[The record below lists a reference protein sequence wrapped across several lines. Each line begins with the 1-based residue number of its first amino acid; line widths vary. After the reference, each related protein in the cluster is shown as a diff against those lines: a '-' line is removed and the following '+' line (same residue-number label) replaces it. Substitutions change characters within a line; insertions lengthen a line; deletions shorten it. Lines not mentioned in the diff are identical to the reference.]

1 MSTPESEADP
11 TAVVVADA
19 EGVVVGWTRA
29 AQQLFGHRAPDVL
42 GHGLGLL
49 LAPDDARSPLRA
61 GPEHWSGQRPE
72 HWPEDWSGQRPEH
85 WPEHWSGLQEIRRR
99 DGSRLLAHVE
109 GARLRALDGRAS
121 WLLTVRP
128 VAGGGRPVLESLM
141 SHTPVGMAIWDLGL
155 RCVWLND
162 AARRLRVVFPH
173 YEVGRALTD
182 PLPGADTR
190 TAVEAMRRVLAD
202 GVPQVDREARWT
214 SPDRHVERTL
224 STSLFRLEGVDGRP
238 LGVHS
243 VAIDISDSRARDRLA
258 LLRAASVRVG
268 STLDVWKTAQELAD
282 LAVPALA
289 DYVTVDLAE
298 QVLPD
303 TVPLQRLAATATSV
317 PVFRRAGVASI
328 HQGVPE
334 SLWPRGQAVFVPPSS
349 PFTAVL
355 ASGRAHFEPVLDTSP
370 GTWLDQDP
378 ERARVIRAT
387 GMHTLIIVPLAARGE
402 VLGIAVFVRTDNR
415 EPFTRDD
422 LLLAEELGTRAA
434 LSLDNAWRYTRE
446 RNAALALQ
454 RDLLPRNLTGGGAVD
469 LATRYLPADVHEGV
483 GGDWFDAI
491 PLGGGRV
498 ALVVGDVTGHGINAA
513 ATMGR
518 LRTAVRT
525 LAYVGLPPD
534 ELLAHL
540 DALVVRL
547 AEEDADAGGLPP
559 DLTGAT
565 CLYVVYDPA
574 TRRCAMAAAGHPPPA
589 IVTPDGAVT
598 FPRPPTGT
606 PIGLGLGDFRPLDLE
621 LRPGSL
627 IALYTDGLI
636 ETREADIEAGI
647 DRLAA
652 ALTAAVTAAPGLD
665 DFCTSVISAMT
676 GDRPPEDDI
685 ALLVARTRG

>member
-11 TAVVVADA
+11 AAVVVADA
-19 EGVVVGWTRA
+19 EGIVVGWTRA

-42 GHGLGLL
+42 GRGLGLL
-49 LAPDDARSPLRA
+49 LAPDDARSALRA
-61 GPEHWSGQRPE
+61 P
-72 HWPEDWSGQRPEH
+72 
-85 WPEHWSGLQEIRRR
+85 
-99 DGSRLLAHVE
+99 
-109 GARLRALDGRAS
+109 DGRTS

-128 VAGGGRPVLESLM
+128 VAGGGGRPVLESLM
-141 SHTPVGMAIWDLGL
+141 SRTPVGMAIWDLDL
-155 RCVWLND
+155 RCVWLNE

-214 SPDRHVERTL
+214 SPDRHVERTQ

-238 LGVHS
+238 LGVYS

-298 QVLPD
+298 PVLPD
-303 TVPLQRLAATATSV
+303 AVPLQRLAATAVSV

-328 HQGVPE
+328 HEGVPE

-355 ASGRAHFEPVLDTSP
+355 TSGRAHFEPVLDTSP

-402 VLGIAVFVRTDNR
+402 VLGVAVFVRTDNR

-446 RNAALALQ
+446 RSAALALQ

-491 PLGGGRV
+491 PLTGGRV

-559 DLTGAT
+559 DPTGAT
-565 CLYVVYDPA
+565 CLYAVYDPA
-574 TRRCAMAAAGHPPPA
+574 TRRCTMAAAGHPPPA

-621 LRPGSL
+621 LGPGSL
-627 IALYTDGLI
+627 VALYTDGLI

-652 ALTAAVTAAPGLD
+652 ALTAAVSAAPTLD
-665 DFCTSVISAMT
+665 DFCTSVIRAMT